1 MIALPVTGGLCHG
14 RWMPREIVALRDPA
28 RRRSTVIL
36 GAVRLMAAV
45 VASLLAAV
53 ADRPVRAL
61 AWLVPAAMLG
71 GLALAQRE
79 RSWLW
84 RASIAA
90 EITVAAL
97 AVPVTGGPESALLPY
112 LLGPLFSAGFR
123 SGATRVAA
131 AGVYTGALL
140 ASGLRHDLPDDRAYV
155 VSAIQWTVLAVA
167 FGLVAAW
174 ARALMESD
182 DPATHYVEVSRL
194 LEELRGVARRLPG
207 SLDPVSAAETLLDD
221 CSEVTEYDRAAV
233 LLASSTDRLTPLV
246 VRGAERLDLDT
257 RTGGDGHVAL
267 AWRQGCMVRETGRDV
282 RSGMASLLVVPV
294 GTEDERN
301 AVVVLESRAP
311 AAFAAQEAQ
320 AVGRIVAASAARLE
334 SSLLFD
340 EIRRIATVEERQR
353 VAREIHDGIAQEL
366 VYVGYELDALGS
378 DIGAKPERA
387 KESVR
392 RVREHVTRIISEL
405 RLSIFTLRTAPEHGL
420 GAALGEY
427 VRSVATQ
434 AGIAVHLSLSEDAT
448 RLPADAEAELLRIA
462 QEAVGNARKHAGA
475 RNLWVTLHVEPPR
488 ALLRVE
494 DDGAGID
501 GAGRRGF
508 GLEIMKERAERLGA
522 TLRVVPREPRGTCVE
537 VDLGGAG

>member
-1 MIALPVTGGLCHG
+1 
-14 RWMPREIVALRDPA
+14 MPRETVALRDPA
-28 RRRSTVIL
+28 ERRARTIL
-36 GAVRLMAAV
+36 AAVRTMAAV
-45 VASLLAAV
+45 VASLLASV
-53 ADRPVRAL
+53 SNDPGQSL
-61 AWLVPAAMLG
+61 AWLVPAAMCG
-71 GLALAQRE
+71 GLAIAQRE

-84 RASIAA
+84 RVALVA
-90 EITVAAL
+90 EVTLTAL

-112 LLGPLFSAGFR
+112 LLGPIFAVGFR
-123 SGATRVAA
+123 SGATRVVAGGTFAA
-131 AGVYTGALL
+131 ALLL
-140 ASGLRHDLPDDRAYV
+140 AGLRHDLADDRAYV
-155 VSAIQWTVLAVA
+155 ISAVQWTVLAVA

-174 ARALMESD
+174 ARALMRSD
-182 DPATHYVEVSRL
+182 DPAVGYLQVSRL

-207 SLDPVSAAETLLDD
+207 SLDPVSAAETLLDE
-221 CSEVTEYDRAAV
+221 CSEVTSYDRAAV
-233 LLASSTDRLTPLV
+233 FLPSSTERLTPLV

-257 RTGGDGHVAL
+257 RVDGDGHLAQ
-267 AWRQGCMVRETGRDV
+267 AWRQGCIVRETGRDV
-282 RSGMASLLVVPV
+282 RSGMASLLAIPV
-294 GTEDERN
+294 MTEEECN
-301 AVVVLESRAP
+301 GLVVLESAAP
-311 AAFAAQEAQ
+311 SAFPDAETQAIGRVVLAAAP
-320 AVGRIVAASAARLE
+320 RLE

-378 DIGAKPERA
+378 DLDAKRPTSRD
-387 KESVR
+387 SVR

-462 QEAVGNARKHAGA
+462 QEAVSNARKHASP
-475 RNLWVTLHVEPPR
+475 RNLWITLHVDPPR

-494 DDGAGID
+494 DDGSGID
-501 GAGRRGF
+501 GGGRRGF

-522 TLRVVPREPRGTCVE
+522 ALRVTPREPSGTSVE
-537 VDLGGAG
+537 VEIGGAG